1 MTFGHAGDSVADRY
15 RLDRLVA
22 GTADV
27 EHWEAYDT
35 RLARAVA
42 LRLEREPGEAD
53 EDAADEGAAGEAGPS
68 GAAESEPESTQT
80 RIARLTNPHVA
91 ALYDIGVVGS
101 GAERVRYAVS
111 EWSAGRTL
119 GHLME
124 TGPQPWTRVADWGR
138 QTSAG
143 LAALHAIG
151 VAHGA
156 LGPDSLA
163 VFDDRRVKIMGA
175 GLEHAVGG
183 GDAAAVAVA
192 AADDVRALGE
202 LMWRAVAGTA
212 ADAERRLDTEPL
224 REAGM
229 PPVLIELLGEMLA
242 DDPAARP
249 TAAAVEERIAPLV
262 PIERAADREAEPST
276 MPLVVPPTEF
286 GTRTDIAVRDYPTTP
301 IHRGS
306 PAQAS
311 KRRSAGLLVGLALL
325 LAAVGAAVGLIIAN
339 NVGRTTA
346 PPPPN
351 VTVSGSAGTINLPT
365 PTAPT
370 SSAPPTTATSAPHT
384 STAATSAPP
393 SSPSATASPSA
404 SSSPSSSAASSP
416 AGPASAS
423 GTAIGGPPGG
433 PGSPTTVAT
442 K

>member
-1 MTFGHAGDSVADRY
+1 MTLGHAGDSVADRY

-42 LRLEREPGEAD
+42 IRLEREPGEV
-53 EDAADEGAAGEAGPS
+53 GGNAGPS
-68 GAAESEPESTQT
+68 GAAESESESTLT

-91 ALYDIGVVGS
+91 ALYDVGVAGI

-111 EWSAGRTL
+111 EWSAGHTL
-119 GHLME
+119 GDLMQ
-124 TGPQPWTRVADWGR
+124 TGPVPWTRVADWGR

-156 LGPDSLA
+156 LSPDSLA

-175 GLEHAVGG
+175 GLEHTVGG
-183 GDAAAVAVA
+183 PDAAGFDVA

-202 LMWRAVAGTA
+202 LMWRAVAGTPP
-212 ADAERRLDTEPL
+212 ADPEATEPL

-229 PPVLIELLGEMLA
+229 PPVFIELLVEMLA
-242 DDPAARP
+242 ADAVARPAAA
-249 TAAAVEERIAPLV
+249 TVEERIAPLV
-262 PIERAADREAEPST
+262 PIERAADPEAEAST
-276 MPLVVPPTEF
+276 MPLVVPPPTEF
-286 GTRTDIAVRDYPTTP
+286 GTLTDMPVRDYPTTP
-301 IHRGS
+301 IQRGV
-306 PAQAS
+306 PAEDR
-311 KRRSAGLLVGLALL
+311 KRRSAGLFAGLALL
-325 LAAVGAAVGLIIAN
+325 LAALGVGVGLFVAN
-339 NVGRTTA
+339 NVGRNTA
-346 PPPPN
+346 PPLVN

-365 PTAPT
+365 PTTPT
-370 SSAPPTTATSAPHT
+370 SSAPPSTATSAPRT
-384 STAATSAPP
+384 SAAATSAPP

-404 SSSPSSSAASSP
+404 SASSSPSSSSSST
-416 AGPASAS
+416 AGGGPTAS
-423 GTAIGGPPGG
+423 GTAIGGPTRG
-433 PGSPTTVAT
+433 PGPSTAPT